1 MGAPASL
8 VSFSQ
13 FIMLVRVEYGLITAG
28 FLFEFELEGWGEVGL
43 ESGFLPGALS
53 AVVTA
58 SATKALLLGGDGD
71 LSFLTCVVKSVL
83 LSLELLL
90 KPVLSI
96 ATFLLFLILGLLLT
110 PLLLVLH
117 GLLMSTK
124 FSLNI
129 ITADVA
135 AISSCRFKNDLSL
148 ITFKSSN
155 TQVFTITISSQQYH
169 QFFRANFVIFN
180 PDNFEINSILF
191 WAFSVHLYDFFSIS
205 FADGTIH
212 LMKSPQMC
220 LEQCFLCR
228 ASGAEPLFMVKLSF
242 YQDKSFSY
250 QLFFSSKFC
259 SIHTTFS
266 SHHLQVLK
274 GFRC

>member
-13 FIMLVRVEYGLITAG
+13 FIMLVRVEYGLITTG
-28 FLFEFELEGWGEVGL
+28 FLFELEGWGEVGL
-43 ESGFLPGALS
+43 ESGFLPDALS

-96 ATFLLFLILGLLLT
+96 ATFLLLFLTLGLLLT

-117 GLLMSTK
+117 GLLMSIK

-129 ITADVA
+129 ITTDVA
-135 AISSCRFKNDLSL
+135 AISSFRLKNDLSL

-169 QFFRANFVIFN
+169 QF
-180 PDNFEINSILF
+180 
-191 WAFSVHLYDFFSIS
+191 
-205 FADGTIH
+205 
-212 LMKSPQMC
+212 
-220 LEQCFLCR
+220 
-228 ASGAEPLFMVKLSF
+228 
-242 YQDKSFSY
+242 
-250 QLFFSSKFC
+250 
-259 SIHTTFS
+259 
-266 SHHLQVLK
+266 
-274 GFRC
+274 

>member
-13 FIMLVRVEYGLITAG
+13 FIMLVRVEYGLITTG

-53 AVVTA
+53 AVFTA
-58 SATKALLLGGDGD
+58 SATKALLLGGGDGD

-117 GLLMSTK
+117 GLLMSIK

-129 ITADVA
+129 ITTDVA

-169 QFFRANFVIFN
+169 QF
-180 PDNFEINSILF
+180 
-191 WAFSVHLYDFFSIS
+191 
-205 FADGTIH
+205 
-212 LMKSPQMC
+212 
-220 LEQCFLCR
+220 
-228 ASGAEPLFMVKLSF
+228 
-242 YQDKSFSY
+242 
-250 QLFFSSKFC
+250 
-259 SIHTTFS
+259 
-266 SHHLQVLK
+266 
-274 GFRC
+274 